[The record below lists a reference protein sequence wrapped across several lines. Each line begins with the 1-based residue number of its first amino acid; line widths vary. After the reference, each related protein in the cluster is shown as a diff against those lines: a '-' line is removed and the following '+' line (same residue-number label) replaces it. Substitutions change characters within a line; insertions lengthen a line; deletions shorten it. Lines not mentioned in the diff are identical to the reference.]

1 MRVKTLTA
9 CAAVLALALAAPA
22 WAGGERCATGDH
34 AKATKT
40 AHDAKAAKAT
50 KAEKVAAMKRA
61 GWSGMEA
68 DKDEAG
74 RYTVTRVDSGSPAAE
89 AGVRV
94 GDRLV
99 AYQGIAFA
107 AENKE
112 ALHAAKKDRA
122 VGSRVSYTLERDGA
136 RREVALTLTEVPDT
150 VIARWLG
157 ESEAET
163 DQVAAAGGG

>member
-9 CAAVLALALAAPA
+9 SAAVLALLLAAPA
-22 WAGGERCATGDH
+22 WAGGEQCEKGDH
-34 AKATKT
+34 ARATKT
-40 AHDAKAAKAT
+40 AHESKAT

-74 RYTVTRVDSGSPAAE
+74 HYTVTRVDAGSPAAE

-122 VGSRVSYTLERDGA
+122 VGSRVSYTLERDGDP
-136 RREVALTLTEVPDT
+136 RVVTLTLAEVPDT

-157 ESEAET
+157 EAEA